1 VLSAPSSGRA
11 SLGHL
16 LPQGEKVSCGAAWRS
31 KPSPLAGEGAER
43 PAIRRRA
50 KSATDR
56 KKGREAGE
64 GLLTALTAALI
75 ALILTCT
82 GALAQAPAP
91 VLARH
96 GMVAS
101 QEARATRIGVAV
113 LEQGGNAVD
122 AAVAV
127 GFALAVTYPQ
137 AGNIGG
143 GGFMVI
149 HLAGRNEDV
158 AIDYRETAP
167 AATTRDVFLDEKGEA
182 DPRKSR
188 DSGLGIG
195 VPGTVAGLALALE
208 RYGSGKFTLGQLIAP
223 ALAAARNGVMVEDD
237 LADALPRAQPRL
249 ARWPAT
255 AKIFLN
261 PDGVVLG
268 TGQSLI
274 QADLAASLEAIAQDG
289 PRAFYEGPIAE
300 KIVAAVHAAGGLMT
314 LDDLKNYRPVLR
326 TPVRGSYR
334 DYQIVS
340 MPPPSSGGVHLIEML
355 NVLEG
360 YPLAEIGGGSV
371 PALHLMIETMKRAYA
386 DRAEFLG
393 DPDVVAVPVELL
405 TAKGYAADLR
415 KSIDPRRATPSR
427 DIRAGQPVA
436 VEGANTTHYSVV
448 DADGNAV
455 ANTYTLNL
463 SFGVGLVAEGTGI
476 LLNDELDD
484 FAAKPGAAN
493 AYGLTGGA
501 ANAPGPGRRPLS
513 SMTPTIVL
521 KDGKP
526 YLVTGS
532 PGGSRIITTVLEV
545 ILNAIDFHMDA
556 AAAVAAPR
564 IHHQWLPDEVNA
576 EQAVPFGTV
585 RGLEQLGHTVVR
597 RPNWGSANSIMVTP
611 DGLAG
616 AADPRTRGALAAGQ

>member
-1 VLSAPSSGRA
+1 MRGSRSRITLRSIRATPPLFLIVALLLSG
-11 SLGHL
+11 
-16 LPQGEKVSCGAAWRS
+16 
-31 KPSPLAGEGAER
+31 
-43 PAIRRRA
+43 
-50 KSATDR
+50 
-56 KKGREAGE
+56 
-64 GLLTALTAALI
+64 
-75 ALILTCT
+75 
-82 GALAQAPAP
+82 AQAQAP

-101 QEARATRIGVAV
+101 QEARASRIGVEV

-122 AAVAV
+122 AAVAI
-127 GFALAVTYPQ
+127 GFALAVTHPQ

-143 GGFMVI
+143 GGFMLI
-149 HLAGRNEDV
+149 HLTGRDEDV

-195 VPGTVAGLALALE
+195 VPGAVAGLALALE
-208 RYGSGKFTLGQLIAP
+208 RYGSGKFSLAQLIAP
-223 ALAAARNGVMVEDD
+223 ALAAARNGIVVEDN
-237 LADALPRAQPRL
+237 LADALPAAQPRL
-249 ARWPAT
+249 ARWPST
-255 AKIFLN
+255 VKIFLN
-261 PDGVVLG
+261 TDGVVLG
-268 TGQSLI
+268 AGQSLV
-274 QADLAASLEAIAQDG
+274 QADLAGSLDAIAREG
-289 PRAFYEGPIAE
+289 PRAFYQGPIAE
-300 KIVAAVHAAGGLMT
+300 KIVAAVRGAGGLMT
-314 LDDLKNYRPVLR
+314 LDDLKTYRPVIR
-326 TPVRGSYR
+326 APVRGNYR
-334 DYQIVS
+334 GYQIVS
-340 MPPPSSGGVHLIEML
+340 MPPPSSGGVHLVEML

-360 YPLAEIGGGSV
+360 YPLADLGSGSV
-371 PALHLMIETMKRAYA
+371 STLHLMIETMKRAYA

-393 DPDVVAVPVELL
+393 DPDVVAVPVERL
-405 TAKGYAADLR
+405 TSKSYAADLR
-415 KSIDPRRATPSR
+415 RSIDPRRATPSR

-436 VEGANTTHYSVV
+436 AEGANTTHYSVV
-448 DADGNAV
+448 DAAGNAV

-463 SFGVGLVAEGTGI
+463 NFGVGLVAEGTGV
-476 LLNDELDD
+476 LLNNELDD

-501 ANAPGPGRRPLS
+501 ANAPGPGKRPLS

-532 PGGSRIITTVLEV
+532 PGGSTIITTALQV
-545 ILNAIDFHMDA
+545 ILNALDFRMDV

-564 IHHQWLPDEVNA
+564 IHHQWLPDAVAA
-576 EQAVPFGTV
+576 EQAVPAETL

-597 RPNWGSANSIMVTP
+597 RPNWGSANSIMATS

-616 AADPRTRGALAAGQ
+616 AADPRTRGALALGSDQ

>member
-1 VLSAPSSGRA
+1 MLHR
-11 SLGHL
+11 
-16 LPQGEKVSCGAAWRS
+16 
-31 KPSPLAGEGAER
+31 
-43 PAIRRRA
+43 I
-50 KSATDR
+50 T
-56 KKGREAGE
+56 
-64 GLLTALTAALI
+64 I
-75 ALILTCT
+75 AFFVFLLTCT
-82 GALAQAPAP
+82 VALAQTSAP

-101 QEARATRIGVAV
+101 QEARASRIGVEI
-113 LEQGGNAVD
+113 LQQGGNAVD

-127 GFALAVTYPQ
+127 GFALAVTHPQ

-149 HLAGRNEDV
+149 HLADRNEDV

-208 RYGSGKFTLGQLIAP
+208 RYGSGKFTWAQLIAP
-223 ALAAARNGVMVEDD
+223 ALAAARNGVLVENN
-237 LADALPRAQPRL
+237 LADVLPGAQPRL
-249 ARWPAT
+249 VRWPST

-268 TGQSLI
+268 AGQSLI
-274 QADLAASLEAIAQDG
+274 QADLAASLDAIAQHG
-289 PRAFYEGPIAE
+289 RRAFYEGPIAE
-300 KIVAAVHAAGGLMT
+300 KIVAAVRGAGGLMT
-314 LDDLKNYRPVLR
+314 LDDLKSYRPVLR
-326 TPVRGSYR
+326 TPVRGTYR

-360 YPLAEIGGGSV
+360 YPLADLGTGSV
-371 PALHLMIETMKRAYA
+371 PALHVMIETMKRAYA

-393 DPDVVAVPVELL
+393 DPDVVAVPVERL
-405 TAKGYAADLR
+405 TSKSYAADLR
-415 KSIDPRRATPSR
+415 RSIDPKRATPAR
-427 DIRAGQPVA
+427 DIRAGQPAA

-448 DADGNAV
+448 DAAGNAV

-463 SFGVGLVAEGTGI
+463 NFGVGLVAEGTGI

-484 FAAKPGAAN
+484 FAAKPGAPN
-493 AYGLTGGA
+493 AYGLVGGA
-501 ANAPGPGRRPLS
+501 ANAPGPGKRPLS

-521 KDGKP
+521 KGGKP

-532 PGGSRIITTVLEV
+532 PGGSRIITIVMGV
-545 ILNAIDFHMDA
+545 ILDAIDFRMDL

-564 IHHQWLPDEVNA
+564 IHHQWLPDAVDA
-576 EQAVPFGTV
+576 EQAVPAETV

-616 AADPRTRGALAAGQ
+616 AADPRTRGALAVGY